1 LGAEAPPPISDPAP
15 PTLLKND
22 FARRRRGGGGG
33 GAGDALSSK
42 QSIKKDKQCTARED
56 LFVVAKDAEKEIKD
70 INLQDKGATKQIQ
83 N

>member
-22 FARRRRGGGGG
+22 
-33 GAGDALSSK
+33 
-42 QSIKKDKQCTARED
+42 KQCTARED
-56 LFVVAKDAEKEIKD
+56 LFMVAKDAEKEIKD
-70 INLQDKGATKQIQ
+70 INLQGKGARKQIQ